1 MDITLERILSL
12 IPSEKDGRFKKYAA
26 ADFASK
32 IGVAQN
38 LPSEWKAG
46 SKYSRQLEK
55 DLHYERK
62 SKFRV
67 WIAFL
72 VLVAINIAMLLF
84 DLFNPYV
91 GYIRY
96 QRKMAAYTGE
106 TVSVVLGTILR
117 KIKAATRL

>member
-46 SKYSRQLEK
+46 RN
-55 DLHYERK
+55 K
-62 SKFRV
+62 SYKTKLQT
-67 WIAFL
+67 IA
-72 VLVAINIAMLLF
+72 
-84 DLFNPYV
+84 D
-91 GYIRY
+91 
-96 QRKMAAYTGE
+96 AYN
-106 TVSVVLGTILR
+106 VSIDWLYGKPT
-117 KIKAATRL
+117 